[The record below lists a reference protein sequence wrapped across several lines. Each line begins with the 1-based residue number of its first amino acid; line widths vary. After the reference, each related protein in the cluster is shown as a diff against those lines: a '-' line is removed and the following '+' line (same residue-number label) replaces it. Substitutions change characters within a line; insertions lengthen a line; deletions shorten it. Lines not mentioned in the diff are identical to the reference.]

1 MNRSFLIAFIAAP
14 LVVCPLAA
22 AELPAA
28 WQHFQTIRLNQ
39 AGLLRL
45 DLPVATLDAAQADL
59 RDVRLFDDTGRE
71 VPFLLERTAPQRP
84 ASRPAAAFKSSLS
97 GDATVVTITTGPPQP
112 LQAVTLETPAPD
124 FLKAVTIEGSADG
137 RSWTRLAS
145 GELFFRQFGASRLQ
159 LPLDGRAWPQL
170 RLTLDN
176 RRSPPIPITGARVHP
191 APVEQVPRH
200 PLGVEIVER
209 EEAGQQTRLTLRL
222 AAANATL
229 GTLTL
234 QTPEPLF
241 TRAASL
247 VLRQVSE
254 NEITETVLA
263 RDTIFRLAANDTA
276 RAEDLALD
284 AGVVVPARE
293 VVLVI
298 DNGDS
303 PPLPVTGLRA
313 DAWPVALMF
322 HAGESRVFHLLSGNP
337 SAPAPRYDLAALRG
351 QLKPTAITAP
361 DTAPL
366 ASNPAWRA
374 PEALPGVEL
383 VGTAIDLAGW
393 AFRKPV
399 TLAAAGVQQL
409 ELDLEVLA
417 HTARSFAD
425 LRLVREGMQLP
436 YLLDRTPIERKFSPG
451 ATRVTDPKRPS
462 VSLWELQLPHH
473 DLPLSRLECATTAT
487 LFQRSA
493 MLTEEQR
500 DDRGNTHRVRLGAAE
515 WVRAPGQKVGR
526 LSVQFLQ
533 APRTDRVRLEVENGD
548 NPPLEL
554 TDFTC
559 WHPATRVLFKADA
572 AADTFLY
579 YGNPA
584 AHAARYDLSLVAR
597 QLLAADKARA
607 ALGAE
612 LALKKVRGG
621 SSTEPGGAG
630 SWIFWAV
637 LGAVVVALLVVLA
650 KLLPKPPA
658 G

>member
-1 MNRSFLIAFIAAP
+1 MNRSYLIAFIAAP
-14 LVVCPLAA
+14 LAVCPLAA

-39 AGLLRL
+39 SGLLRL

-84 ASRPAAAFKSSLS
+84 ASRPASSFKSSLS
-97 GDATVVTITTGPPQP
+97 GDATVVTIATGPPQP

-137 RSWTRLAS
+137 RSWTRLAA

-159 LPLDGRAWPQL
+159 LPLDGRAWSQL

-191 APVEQVPRH
+191 APVEQTARH
-200 PLGVEIVER
+200 PLGVEIVDR

-229 GTLTL
+229 GALTL

-241 TRAASL
+241 TRTVSL

-303 PPLPVTGLRA
+303 PPLPVTGLHA
-313 DAWPVALMF
+313 DAWPVALTF

-337 SAPAPRYDLAALRG
+337 SVPAPRYDLAALRG
-351 QLKPTAITAP
+351 QLKPTAITAL

-366 ASNPAWRA
+366 AANPAWRA

-425 LRLVREGMQLP
+425 LRLVREGKQLP

-462 VSLWELQLPHH
+462 VSLWELQLPHR

-515 WVRAPGQKVGR
+515 WVRAPGRKETR
-526 LSVQFLQ
+526 LSIQFLQ
-533 APRTDRVRLEVENGD
+533 APRTDRVWLEVENGD

-572 AADTFLY
+572 AAGTFLY

-584 AHAARYDLSLVAR
+584 ASAPRYDLSLVAR
-597 QLLAADKARA
+597 QLLAADKAKA

-612 LALKKVRGG
+612 LTLKKVRGG
-621 SSTEPGGAG
+621 SSTELGGAG

-637 LGAVVVALLVVLA
+637 LGGVVLALLVVLA